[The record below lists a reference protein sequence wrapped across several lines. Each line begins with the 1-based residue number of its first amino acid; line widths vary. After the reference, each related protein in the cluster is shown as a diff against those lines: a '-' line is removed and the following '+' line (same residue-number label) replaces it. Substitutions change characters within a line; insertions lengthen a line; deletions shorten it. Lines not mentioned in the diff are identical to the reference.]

1 MIILSLDELK
11 VIAKKRGIKDYE
23 NKSEDDL
30 IKILC
35 EPKTK
40 INFSKKRIKDIRE
53 DFKILRHMFSGSKI
67 KHIRKNLYD
76 IKNSRILSRSK
87 IKEI

>member
-30 IKILC
+30 IKILS
-35 EPKTK
+35 EPRTK
-40 INFSKKRIKDIRE
+40 LKLSKKRIKDIRE
-53 DFKILRHMFSGSKI
+53 DFNKLRHTFSGSKI
-67 KHIRKNLYD
+67 KQIRKNLYN
-76 IKNSRILSRSK
+76 IKKPKNSF
-87 IKEI
+87 